1 MCYNRKVMISAIY
14 KVHFSGDRVL
24 LPVTKANASAAKG
37 PGSGWAWPRETL
49 EKPLSPLSPLS
60 PPVFFFF
67 TFFAF
72 SFFSPLKPLNV
83 VRR

>member
-1 MCYNRKVMISAIY
+1 MISAIY

-24 LPVTKANASAAKG
+24 LPVMEANASAAKG

-60 PPVFFFF
+60 PPVSFLPFLLFLF
-67 TFFAF
+67 TPFKT
-72 SFFSPLKPLNV
+72 PQCGTTLT
-83 VRR
+83 